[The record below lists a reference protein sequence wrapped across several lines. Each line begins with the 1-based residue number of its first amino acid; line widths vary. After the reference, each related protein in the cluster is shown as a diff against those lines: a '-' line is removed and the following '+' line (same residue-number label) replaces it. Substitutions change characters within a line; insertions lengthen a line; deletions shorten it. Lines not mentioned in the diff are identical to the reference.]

1 MPRLVAPRVIFFDW
15 HGTLADTFDAMY
27 RGVEDLLAQLERLGL
42 DVRLIDPAAAR
53 LPEHGALVRWVR
65 SERRLPQELKEER
78 RLSRTEIFEIL
89 FGADQAAKAAAHE
102 AYDEFYARHF
112 RHVHAFEPGVR
123 EMLENLRAAGLVLG
137 MLTNRRRGVF
147 ARELSLIEHDGW
159 EGLFDVVVCGDDVR
173 RRKPAADMV
182 VHALGE
188 LATGPGPDI
197 WFVGDSTTDT
207 VAAKEAGITAIY
219 YNGARWAPADLVR
232 IFPGSCRPDAIA
244 GDFAALEA
252 LAVPLRRSGIFP

>member
-1 MPRLVAPRVIFFDW
+1 MPRLVAPRVVFFDW
-15 HGTLADTFDAMY
+15 HGTLADTFEAMY
-27 RGVEDLLAQLERLGL
+27 RGVDDLLAHLDVLGL
-42 DVRLIDPAAAR
+42 AARLIDPGAAR
-53 LPEHGALVRWVR
+53 LPEHATLVQRVGA
-65 SERRLPQELKEER
+65 ERRLPAQLKEER

-89 FGADQAAKAAAHE
+89 FGADEAAKSAAHE
-102 AYDEFYARHF
+102 AYDDFYSRHF

-123 EMLENLRAAGLVLG
+123 EMLEGLRAAGLGTG

-147 ARELSLIEHDGW
+147 ARELSLIERDGW
-159 EGLFDVVVCGDDVR
+159 AGLFDVVVCGDDVR

-182 VHALGE
+182 LQALDQLSLG
-188 LATGPGPDI
+188 AGPEI

-207 VAAKEAGITAIY
+207 VAAKEAGITSIY

-232 IFPGSCRPDAIA
+232 IFPGACRPDAIA

-252 LAVPLRRSGIFP
+252 LALSLRRSGLVP